1 MLLAFDIGNTNT
13 VIGIFDG
20 NEMIA
25 NWRLST
31 DVKRTSDEYGAKIHS
46 LFLFKQLE
54 FQEIDDVI
62 ISCVVPDALQH
73 ILWFVDKY
81 LYCEPMVVGS
91 GLKTGINMKIDNPK
105 SSGADLVVTA
115 AGAYHKYHETL
126 VIVDMGTATTVTVVT
141 NKGEYLGG
149 AIAPGIHVAMNALSG
164 NAAQLPRIEL
174 NAPPKAIGTNTVHA
188 MLSGLVYGYAGLI
201 DRIVSEILQEVPKP
215 CRVVATG
222 GQAGVI
228 AEHTTQIDFI
238 DENLLLE
245 GLLTIYCLNK
255 KKQAK

>member
-126 VIVDMGTATTVTVVT
+126 VIVDMGTATTVTAVSYT
-141 NKGEYLGG
+141 HLRAHETDSYL
-149 AIAPGIHVAMNALSG
+149 V
-164 NAAQLPRIEL
+164 
-174 NAPPKAIGTNTVHA
+174 
-188 MLSGLVYGYAGLI
+188 
-201 DRIVSEILQEVPKP
+201 
-215 CRVVATG
+215 CR
-222 GQAGVI
+222 
-228 AEHTTQIDFI
+228 
-238 DENLLLE
+238 LLLE
-245 GLLTIYCLNK
+245 KNFFNDTATTEIYTILFVGSVRCV
-255 KKQAK
+255 